1 MKHLKASFVTA
12 SMAALLITANA
23 VGAVYAFST
32 NDNVPSYQSVTP
44 PVPSAAP
51 IVYGA
56 VSEESA
62 VAAAKEMIESTYG
75 VSINDFYS
83 TVTVQT
89 SFEETPAWYVSF
101 LGKYVDVQEKELTKC
116 YSVYVDSETAK
127 ILNSTHGVVTVT
139 PSTKIYLVSGEDE
152 VSIEFSEDI
161 AEYASPEDMQQ

>member
-1 MKHLKASFVTA
+1 MKHLKAGFVTA
-12 SMAALLITANA
+12 GMAALLITANA

-32 NDNVPSYQSVTP
+32 NDNVPSYQSVAP
-44 PVPSAAP
+44 PVTSAAP
-51 IVYGA
+51 SVYGA

-62 VAAAKEMIESTYG
+62 VAAAKEMIESTYS

-101 LGKYVDVQEKELTKC
+101 IGKYVDVQGKELTKC

-127 ILNSTHGVVTVT
+127 ILDSTDDTVTVS
-139 PSTKIYLVSGEDE
+139 PSTKIYLARDDAE
-152 VSIEFSEDI
+152 VSVEISKDI
-161 AEYASPEDMQQ
+161 VDYATAQDAQQ